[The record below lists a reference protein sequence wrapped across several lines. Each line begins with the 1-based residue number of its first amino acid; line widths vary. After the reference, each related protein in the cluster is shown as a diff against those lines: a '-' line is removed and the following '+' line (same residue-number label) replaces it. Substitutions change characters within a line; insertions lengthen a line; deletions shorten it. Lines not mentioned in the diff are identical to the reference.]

1 MALSCSFLQYRNITA
16 YSTVSQKQDQRS
28 SKILTFCNVTRN
40 IRVISWM
47 RNGFI
52 RFECT
57 KSRNKVSERK
67 VHNTKIILTYKWLQK
82 LVSSPRTRCQSEMR
96 TNVQT
101 HRFRNFSQLKAWH
114 IRLVP
119 ALVHQHRAHGHIKCR

>member
-1 MALSCSFLQYRNITA
+1 MMALSCSFLQYRNITA

-40 IRVISWM
+40 IRVISRM

-57 KSRNKVSERK
+57 KSRNKVSKRK
-67 VHNTKIILTYKWLQK
+67 VHNTKIILTCKWLLK
-82 LVSSPRTRCQSEMR
+82 LVSSPRTTCQSEMR
-96 TNVQT
+96 TNVIFSCRSC
-101 HRFRNFSQLKAWH
+101 RFPPAPCRFPSALSFSK
-114 IRLVP
+114 RFS
-119 ALVHQHRAHGHIKCR
+119 ALFRA